1 MEFKRV
7 ADSEVVL
14 TELMIPSYSNF
25 GGKVHGGIILSLMD
39 KVAYVCASK
48 HTGMYCVTV
57 NVSGVSFMAPVEVG
71 DLVSLYA
78 SVNYVGKT
86 SLTIGIK
93 VVTENFTKKTV
104 KHTNTSY
111 FTFVAMGEDGKPK
124 EVPGLQIENE
134 VELRRFV
141 EGKLRKDFSIKNNQ
155 EFDRIKLAYDN
166 LERMEILK
174 NDNCLIRL
182 K

>member
-1 MEFKRV
+1 MEYKKV
-7 ADSEVVL
+7 SDSEVVL
-14 TELMIPSYSNF
+14 TELMIPSYANF

-48 HTGMYCVTV
+48 HTGKYCVTV

-71 DLVSLYA
+71 DLVSLFA

-93 VVTENFTKKTV
+93 VVTENFTKKTI
-104 KHTNTSY
+104 KHSNTSY
-111 FTFVAMGEDGKPK
+111 FTFVAMGEDGKPT
-124 EVPGLQIENE
+124 EIPGLQIENE
-134 VELRRFV
+134 EELRRFV

-166 LERMEILK
+166 QERMEILK
-174 NDNCLIRL
+174 NDNCLINL
-182 K
+182 V

>member
-1 MEFKRV
+1 MEYKKV
-7 ADSEVVL
+7 SDSEVVL
-14 TELMIPSYSNF
+14 TELMIPSYANF

-48 HTGMYCVTV
+48 HTGKYCVTV

-71 DLVSLYA
+71 DLVSLFA

-93 VVTENFTKKTV
+93 VVTENFTKKTI

-111 FTFVAMGEDGKPK
+111 FTFVAMGEDGKPT
-124 EVPGLQIENE
+124 EIPGLQIENE
-134 VELRRFV
+134 EELRRFV

-166 LERMEILK
+166 QERMEILK
-174 NDNCLIRL
+174 NDNCLINL
-182 K
+182 V

>member
-1 MEFKRV
+1 MEYKKV
-7 ADSEVVL
+7 SDSEVVL
-14 TELMIPSYSNF
+14 TELMIPSYANF

-48 HTGMYCVTV
+48 HTGKYCVTV

-71 DLVSLYA
+71 DLVSLFA

-93 VVTENFTKKTV
+93 VVTENFTKKTI

-111 FTFVAMGEDGKPK
+111 FTFVAMGEDGKPT
-124 EVPGLQIENE
+124 EIPGLQIENE

-141 EGKLRKDFSIKNNQ
+141 EGKLRKDFSVKNNQ

-166 LERMEILK
+166 KERMEILK
-174 NDNCLIRL
+174 NDNCLINL
-182 K
+182 V

>member
-1 MEFKRV
+1 MEYKKV
-7 ADSEVVL
+7 SDSEVVL
-14 TELMIPSYSNF
+14 TELMIPSYANF

-48 HTGMYCVTV
+48 HTGKYCVTV

-71 DLVSLYA
+71 DLVSLFA

-93 VVTENFTKKTV
+93 VVTENFTKKTI

-111 FTFVAMGEDGKPK
+111 FTFVAMGEDGKPT
-124 EVPGLQIENE
+124 EIPGLQIENE

-166 LERMEILK
+166 QERMEILK
-174 NDNCLIRL
+174 NDNCLINL
-182 K
+182 V

>member
-1 MEFKRV
+1 MEYKKV
-7 ADSEVVL
+7 SDSEVVL
-14 TELMIPSYSNF
+14 TELMIPSYANF

-48 HTGMYCVTV
+48 HTGKYCVTV

-71 DLVSLYA
+71 DLVSLFA

-93 VVTENFTKKTV
+93 VVTENFTKKTI
-104 KHTNTSY
+104 KHSNTSY
-111 FTFVAMGEDGKPK
+111 FTFVAMGEDGKPT
-124 EVPGLQIENE
+124 EIPGLQIENE
-134 VELRRFV
+134 EELRRFV

-166 LERMEILK
+166 KERMEILK
-174 NDNCLIRL
+174 NDNCLINL
-182 K
+182 V

>member
-1 MEFKRV
+1 MEYKKV
-7 ADSEVVL
+7 SDSEVVL
-14 TELMIPSYSNF
+14 TELMIPSYANF

-48 HTGMYCVTV
+48 HTGKYCVTV

-71 DLVSLYA
+71 DLVSLFA

-93 VVTENFTKKTV
+93 VVTENFTKKTI
-104 KHTNTSY
+104 KHSNTSY
-111 FTFVAMGEDGKPK
+111 FTFVAMGEDGKPT
-124 EVPGLQIENE
+124 EIPGLQIENE

-166 LERMEILK
+166 QERMEILK
-174 NDNCLIRL
+174 NDNCLINL
-182 K
+182 V